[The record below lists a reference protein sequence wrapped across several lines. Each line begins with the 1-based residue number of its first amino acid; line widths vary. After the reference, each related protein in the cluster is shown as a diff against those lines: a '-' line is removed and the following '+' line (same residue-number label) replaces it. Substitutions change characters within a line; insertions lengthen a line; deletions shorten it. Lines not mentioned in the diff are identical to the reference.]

1 MSIIRLP
8 IRFEGSLGERNLY
21 ALFDTG
27 ASYSG
32 IRRDLAEEIAHVER
46 LPKPMTFITAS
57 AGHYLEVTQL
67 IRSEFYL
74 DELRLS
80 DEFLVIP
87 DLSEEVIIGVNT
99 LQKWRIKLDFDL
111 EKPVIEERIAK
122 MIMAPRL

>member
-32 IRRDLAEEIAHVER
+32 IRPDLAEEIAHIEV
-46 LPKPMTFITAS
+46 LPKPMHFITAR
-57 AGHYLEVTQL
+57 AGNFLTVTQR
-67 IRSEFYL
+67 ICSEFYL
-74 DELRLS
+74 EELRLS

-99 LQKWRIKLDFDL
+99 LQKWRIKLGFEL
-111 EKPVIEERIAK
+111 ERPVIEERIAK
-122 MIMAPRL
+122 LIMAPRL